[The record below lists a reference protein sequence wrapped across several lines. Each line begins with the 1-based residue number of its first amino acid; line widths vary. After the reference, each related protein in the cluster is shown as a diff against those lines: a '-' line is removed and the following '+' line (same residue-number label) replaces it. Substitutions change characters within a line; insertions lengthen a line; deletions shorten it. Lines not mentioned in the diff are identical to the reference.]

1 MESLDHK
8 AILLELFRASLASV
22 SGRPAVRNYLE
33 EKPIAHQPHVIAVG
47 KAACAMA
54 QGAIDALEDNV
65 ENVLIITKVGHLES
79 VCNRTGV
86 ECLEA
91 EHPVPD
97 ESSLQAGARLQA
109 FVNDRTSGPFLF
121 LISGGAS
128 SLVDVLPDSI
138 GLQQLSELTS
148 WLLASGM
155 PIQEMNR
162 FRRSLSCI
170 KGGKLLAHI
179 DTDAAVDV
187 LLISDVMGDDLEAI
201 GSGLC
206 FPIRDVIDESILPDA
221 IRDWWQA
228 CPQKA
233 PDRVVPHQIVA
244 SLSQAMAAA
253 RDKAAQIGL
262 PVFMHEQLLT
272 GDAAREGERIARS
285 LIDELEPGV
294 HIWGG
299 ETTVRLPENPGR
311 GGRNQHLALS
321 AARILSGST
330 GISLLSVGT
339 DGTDGPGSD
348 AGALVDGG
356 TINRGQL
363 EDQDAETAL
372 IWADSGSFLELSG
385 DLVSTGPTGTNVMDL
400 VIALK
405 S

>member
-1 MESLDHK
+1 MENLDHR

-22 SGRPAVRNYLE
+22 SGRPAVANYLE
-33 EKPIAHQPHVIAVG
+33 GNPLAHRPHVIAVG

-54 QGAIDALEDNV
+54 QGAIDVLDSKV
-65 ENVLIITKVGHLES
+65 GDVLIITKVGHLES
-79 VCNRTGV
+79 VCNRSGV

-97 ESSLQAGARLQA
+97 ESSLQAGARLMA
-109 FVNDRTSGPFLF
+109 FVSERSSGPFLF

-138 GLQQLSELTS
+138 GLQQLGELTS

-155 PIQEMNR
+155 PIQDMNR

-170 KGGKLLAHI
+170 KGGKLLAHV
-179 DTDAAVDV
+179 DPGAPVDV

-206 FPIRDVIDESILPDA
+206 FPIRDVIDESILPDT
-221 IRDWWQA
+221 IRDWWLA
-228 CPQKA
+228 CPQKT
-233 PDRVVPHQIVA
+233 PDRVVPHHIVA

-253 RDKAAQIGL
+253 HEKATNIGL
-262 PVFMHEQLLT
+262 PVFMHEHLLT
-272 GDAAREGERIARS
+272 GDALEEGERIARL

-330 GISLLSVGT
+330 GISLLSAGT

-356 TINRGQL
+356 TIQRGL
-363 EDQDAETAL
+363 IEDQNAETAL
-372 IWADSGSFLELSG
+372 LRADSGSFLELSG
-385 DLVSTGPTGTNVMDL
+385 DLVSTGPTGTN
-400 VIALK
+400 
-405 S
+405 